1 MASAA
6 PHASHSNYGS
16 DTPWI
21 IGSALVFGP
30 MMLYLVS
37 PSARKTTHAHES
49 QHSHSA
55 HRSDAS
61 HHVEPQLAAET
72 PAMKDDEGTE
82 VSGEEIKQ
90 SMEQAFDAD
99 SPKDAREHEEA
110 VAKGEETSI
119 ESNETVSQESA
130 NPAPSEVDSA
140 PSEGKQEVTLEVAQP
155 ESPANTEEAVEE
167 KH

>member
-6 PHASHSNYGS
+6 PHASHGNYGS
-16 DTPWI
+16 DTPWM

-30 MMLYLVS
+30 AVLYLVS

-55 HRSDAS
+55 HRSEAS
-61 HHVEPQLAAET
+61 HHVEPQPAAET

-99 SPKDAREHEEA
+99 SPKDAQEHEEA
-110 VAKGEETSI
+110 VAKGEETSV
-119 ESNETVSQESA
+119 ESSEIVSQESA
-130 NPAPSEVDSA
+130 DSAPSVADSA
-140 PSEGKQEVTLEVAQP
+140 PSEDKQEVALEA
-155 ESPANTEEAVEE
+155 AEE